1 MFSRLKLEEG
11 WTTLIL
17 LWLLITVAAIAI
29 IAAEYTDEGIEV
41 LLPVSTGAVFAGLA
55 LAKSNFRGQ
64 RAHLFSLVY
73 GIALIAFLVGRTL
86 PGEDLTWRLRLLD
99 LAQRQILWVQK
110 AFEGGAS
117 RDSLIFVLQ
126 TAGVFWLLGY
136 TAAWYTFRKPRVWRV
151 VVPTGLVLLSVVYYY
166 NGPKALVV
174 YLALYA
180 LLALLF
186 VARTHLVDRERGWRA
201 AAVRYEDDIRFDFL
215 RAAFVVAAISL
226 LLASTLPAL
235 GANNQVTGAL
245 ATVDRPWRK
254 FQDSWTRL
262 FASLNS
268 YGITTNDAYQDTM
281 QLGGARN
288 PGNRLIMDIQ
298 VPGPVGSIYWQG
310 VVLDTYHSER
320 GWSNSTQT
328 TILNLPTEGRLSQP
342 DLSAR
347 VPFTQTVVNYTPNS
361 GTIYAAS
368 QFIATNK
375 QTFVDVGSVLNGE
388 VQAINW
394 IRSRYVLRPGDSY
407 TVISNVSVAD
417 KTSLRT
423 ASTGYPQWVRD
434 RYLQVPETLTA
445 ETRALAAELA
455 ASYDNPFDKAI
466 AIRDYLR
473 ANIAYNDQIDAP
485 PPGVEP
491 IHYMLFENQQAYC
504 TYYASAMAMMLR
516 SEGIPARIV
525 NGYAMGEYVAE
536 STGYRVR
543 SNNAHTWV
551 EVYFPRYGWIIFE
564 PTSSIPVVDLPEG
577 EASGNPGD
585 AFDRPLGFPNG
596 EPFLLDDD
604 ILSGPDRDLLEDL
617 IAAGE
622 AGDAAAAEERR
633 RMLVAQAV
641 GGSALLAVA
650 GALVLAANYYNQK
663 VESDVERSYDRLASW
678 ARWLGLLFRPV
689 DTPYERANQLV
700 EAVPDG
706 REPIRKLTHQYVLR
720 RFSRNPNGD
729 SEFDPRAEWKQLRP
743 LLLRR
748 SLRESWNHLRRR

>member
-1 MFSRLKLEEG
+1 MFGRLKLEEG

-29 IAAEYTDEGIEV
+29 ISAEYTDEGIEV
-41 LLPVSTGAVFAGLA
+41 LLPVSSAAVFAGLA

-64 RAHLFSLVY
+64 RAHIFALVY

-86 PGEDLTWRLRLLD
+86 PGEELTWRMRILD
-99 LAQRQILWVQK
+99 LAGRQIRWMQQAV
-110 AFEGGAS
+110 EGGAN

-174 YLALYA
+174 YLGIYA

-201 AAVRYEDDIRFDFL
+201 AAVRYEEDIRFDFL
-215 RAAFVVAAISL
+215 RAAFVVGALSL

-245 ATVDRPWRK
+245 ATVDRPWRR
-254 FQDSWTRL
+254 FQDNWTRL

-268 YGITTNDAYQDTM
+268 YGITPDDAYQDTM

-298 VPGPVGSIYWQG
+298 VPAPVSSIYWQG

-328 TILNLPTEGRLSQP
+328 TLLNLPTEGRLAQP
-342 DLSAR
+342 ELLLR
-347 VPFTQTVVNYTPNS
+347 TPFTQTVVNYTPNS
-361 GTIYAAS
+361 GTLYAAS

-375 QTFVDVGSVLNGE
+375 QTFIDVGAVVNSE

-394 IRSRYVLRPGDSY
+394 VRSRYVLRAGDAY
-407 TVISNVSVAD
+407 TVISDVSIAD
-417 KTSLRT
+417 KTSLRN
-423 ASTGYPQWVRD
+423 AGVSYPQWVRD
-434 RYLQVPETLTA
+434 SYLQTPDTLTA

-455 ASYDNPFDKAI
+455 APYDNAFDKAI

-473 ANIAYNDQIDAP
+473 ATIAYNDQIDTP

-491 IHYMLFENQQAYC
+491 VHYVLFESQEAYC
-504 TYYASAMAMMLR
+504 TYYATAMAMMLR
-516 SEGIPARIV
+516 AEGVPARIV
-525 NGYAMGEYVAE
+525 NGYSMGEFLPD
-536 STGYRVR
+536 SSSYRVR

-551 EVYFPRYGWIIFE
+551 EVFFPRYGWIIFE
-564 PTSSIPVVDLPEG
+564 PTSSIPVVELPEG

-585 AFDRPLGFPNG
+585 AFDRGF
-596 EPFLLDDD
+596 FLDSDQPVLDDD
-604 ILSGPDRDLLEDL
+604 ILSGPDRDFREDL
-617 IAAGE
+617 RAAEE
-622 AGDAAAAEERR
+622 AREAAAAEERR
-633 RMLVAQAV
+633 RLIVSQAV
-641 GGSALLAVA
+641 GGSVLLAMA
-650 GALVLAANYYNQK
+650 GALVLAANYYNHQ

-720 RFSRNPNGD
+720 RFSRNPDGD
-729 SEFDPRAEWKQLRP
+729 AEFDPRAEWKQLRP

-748 SLRESWNHLRRR
+748 SLRESWNQLWRR